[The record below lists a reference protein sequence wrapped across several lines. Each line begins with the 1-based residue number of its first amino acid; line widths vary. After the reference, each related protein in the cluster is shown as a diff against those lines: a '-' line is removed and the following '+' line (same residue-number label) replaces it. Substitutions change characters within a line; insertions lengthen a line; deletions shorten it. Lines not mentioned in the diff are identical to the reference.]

1 MRLPSQVQSMSR
13 VGPDES
19 LAGQRLRLASLESCE
34 DRIRILR
41 QQECDLDVE
50 HIAAEAALRSATRRL
65 QPKIDAALALRIGR
79 FLENRRELEESRRRA
94 IDVDGIGSTGSTR
107 RVDRLRTGHAA
118 LRAWLD
124 ASRPREPSAVARAA
138 MVALLIAVIVIVW
151 AAFAIHLAFLLLLVV
166 VVGPVSFVMGRGED
180 VEWRRVG
187 ARRRFEASGLA
198 DLAAWDENTVRARAI
213 ELEALLEAPD
223 RNSTSG
229 EAVIAGAGLVDAQAR
244 AAQTAE
250 EDVQIA
256 SDLRSAG
263 LTLEDTQG
271 ELGDWLRLVARA
283 EQTRAS
289 LQRVKN
295 ERTRVREEAAE
306 LRDQLLRYLQSRGV
320 KPLRQQDSAAAIA
333 ESLDRLSGSSCPAS

>member
-1 MRLPSQVQSMSR
+1 MTDTDP
-13 VGPDES
+13 GPDDS
-19 LAGQRLRLASLESCE
+19 LARQRLRLESLESCE
-34 DRIRILR
+34 DRMRILR
-41 QQECDLDVE
+41 EQECALDVE

-65 QPKIDAALALRIGR
+65 QPDIDPALASRIGH
-79 FLENRRELEESRRRA
+79 FLENRRELEERRRHA
-94 IDVDGIGSTGSTR
+94 NEDDGIGPAGSSR
-107 RVDRLRTGHAA
+107 RIDRLRTGHAA
-118 LRAWLD
+118 LQAWLD

-187 ARRRFEASGLA
+187 ARRRFETSGLA
-198 DLAAWDENTVRARAI
+198 DIAAWDENTVRARAI

-223 RNSTSG
+223 RNSTTG
-229 EAVIAGAGLVDAQAR
+229 GAAVPRADQVDAQAI
-244 AAQTAE
+244 AAKTAE

-263 LTLEDTQG
+263 LTLEDAQG

-283 EQTRAS
+283 DQTRES

-295 ERTRVREEAAE
+295 ERTRVREKAVE
-306 LRDQLLRYLQSRGV
+306 LRDHLLRYLQSRGV
-320 KPLRQQDSAAAIA
+320 KPLQQQDSAAAIA
-333 ESLDRLSGSSCPAS
+333 ESLDRLPRSS

>member
-1 MRLPSQVQSMSR
+1 MSR

-19 LAGQRLRLASLESCE
+19 LASQRLRLASLESCE
-34 DRIRILR
+34 ERIRILR
-41 QQECDLDVE
+41 EQECDLDVE

-65 QPKIDAALALRIGR
+65 QPKIDSALASRIGR
-79 FLENRRELEESRRRA
+79 FLENRRELEESRRRV
-94 IDVDGIGSTGSTR
+94 IDADGIGSTGSTR
-107 RVDRLRTGHAA
+107 RVDRLRAGHAA

-166 VVGPVSFVMGRGED
+166 IVGPVSFVMGRGED

-198 DLAAWDENTVRARAI
+198 DIAAWDEDTVRARAI

-223 RNSTSG
+223 RNSATG
-229 EAVIAGAGLVDAQAR
+229 AGADLVDAQAI
-244 AAQTAE
+244 AAQTAG

-263 LTLEDTQG
+263 LTLDDAQG
-271 ELGDWLRLVARA
+271 ELGDWLRLVARSD
-283 EQTRAS
+283 QTRAS

-306 LRDQLLRYLQSRGV
+306 LRDHLLRYLQSRGV
-320 KPLRQQDSAAAIA
+320 KPLQQHDSAAAIA
-333 ESLDRLSGSSCPAS
+333 ESLDRLPGSSRPAGPAS

>member
-1 MRLPSQVQSMSR
+1 MSR
-13 VGPDES
+13 VGRDES

-41 QQECDLDVE
+41 EQECDLDVE

-65 QPKIDAALALRIGR
+65 QPEIDPAPASRIGR
-79 FLENRRELEESRRRA
+79 FLENRREFEERRRHA
-94 IDVDGIGSTGSTR
+94 NENHGTRSTGSTR
-107 RVDRLRTGHAA
+107 QVDRLRAGHAA

-198 DLAAWDENTVRARAI
+198 DIAAWDEDTVRARAI

-223 RNSTSG
+223 RNSATG
-229 EAVIAGAGLVDAQAR
+229 AGADLVDSQAIV
-244 AAQTAE
+244 AQTAE
-250 EDVQIA
+250 EDVRIA

-263 LTLEDTQG
+263 LTLEDAQG

-283 EQTRAS
+283 DQTRAS

-295 ERTRVREEAAE
+295 ERARVRNEAAE
-306 LRDQLLRYLQSRGV
+306 LRDHLLRYLQSQGV
-320 KPLRQQDSAAAIA
+320 KPLQQHDSAAAIA
-333 ESLDRLSGSSCPAS
+333 ASLDRLPRSSGPAS